1 MRNSRRIGGSAST
14 MALTRSMLQSL
25 RLAALL
31 VVAAAAA
38 GGFYSVVRMPAGSS
52 WIAQLASGATIG
64 GVISSC
70 IIGFELFGAGP
81 LFHHGARRMPLISA
95 MVLRTVVYG
104 IAIMAALLIVPWLYF
119 GRDLSLFRPG
129 MAGDIAFSI
138 AASLVFVSLL
148 SIAQLIG
155 PNILGSLLTGRY
167 YHPREEQR
175 IVLFLDIIGS
185 TRLAERIGNVRFHAM
200 LSDTFTLLSRIVTD
214 FGGEVYRYV
223 GDAMIATWPLGGP
236 EENGR
241 ALRCIFACR
250 AALAEAASV
259 LLDRYGHIPA
269 FRAGVHAGPLVA
281 GEIGG
286 FKREI
291 ALLGDTMNTAA
302 RIEQAC
308 RDTGYALLASK
319 PMLDLTDKPAD
330 IVATSIG
337 AHLLRGKS
345 ESIELFALD
354 TGTPMASEATLPPRG
369 RFESAI
375 DGSMEMKSDGLRKP

>member
-1 MRNSRRIGGSAST
+1 
-14 MALTRSMLQSL
+14 MALTRSMLQRL
-25 RLAALL
+25 RLAAFL

-38 GGFYSVVRMPAGSS
+38 GGFYSVVRTPAGSS

-64 GVISSC
+64 GLISSC
-70 IIGFELFGAGP
+70 VIGFELFGAGP
-81 LFHHGARRMPLISA
+81 LFRRGGRRMPLISA
-95 MVLRTVVYG
+95 MLLRTVVYG
-104 IAIMAALLIVPWLYF
+104 LAIMAALLIVPWLYF
-119 GRDLSLFRPG
+119 GRELSLFRPG
-129 MAGDIAFSI
+129 IAGDIAFSI
-138 AASLVFVSLL
+138 AASFVFVALL

-175 IVLFLDIIGS
+175 IVLFLDIIDS
-185 TRLAERIGNVRFHAM
+185 TRVAERIGNVRFHAM
-200 LSDTFTLLSRIVTD
+200 LADTFTLLSRVVTD

-236 EENGR
+236 EENAR

-250 AALAEAASV
+250 AALTEAASV
-259 LLDRYGHIPA
+259 LLDRYGHLPA

-308 RDTGYALLASK
+308 RDTRHAVLASK
-319 PMLDLTDKPAD
+319 PLLDLADKPAD

-337 AHLLRGKS
+337 PHLLRGKS
-345 ESIELFALD
+345 EYIELFALD
-354 TGTPMASEATLPPRG
+354 AGMPIARGAAIPQRG
-369 RFESAI
+369 RLEKAI
-375 DGSMEMKSDGLRKP
+375 DRSNGDERDGLRKW